1 MRMLVALACHV
12 SVTVGS
18 LKYRI
23 ERTTGKGGMATV
35 YLARSPESKVP
46 VALKI
51 LTLPGAD
58 LEDDPQKTLD
68 LPTLLALE
76 RFWREARIMQSLDC
90 NTAHMQSVHQN
101 LLAAYDAE
109 RQAKKDHAVTRARHQ
124 VRLRSEAHLLLADVS
139 RLQ

>member
-1 MRMLVALACHV
+1 
-12 SVTVGS
+12 
-18 LKYRI
+18 
-23 ERTTGKGGMATV
+23 MATV

-90 NTAHMQSVHQN
+90 NRVVRVFDTGTEGGRPYLVTEDLVVGACRLVSVM
-101 LLAAYDAE
+101 AC
-109 RQAKKDHAVTRARHQ
+109 RR
-124 VRLRSEAHLLLADVS
+124 
-139 RLQ
+139 